1 MQQRVNTGIH
11 KNQSAMKIVAFKTGK
26 PKSFNYRPLFYDKKK
41 EEMEER
47 LKRYTKPE
55 EIESERLKL
64 KIRESWRRRDNSNRQ
79 TSQRTFYI
87 YIIAAIL
94 LLYFIFF
101 R

>member
-1 MQQRVNTGIH
+1 
-11 KNQSAMKIVAFKTGK
+11 
-26 PKSFNYRPLFYDKKK
+26 
-41 EEMEER
+41 MEER

-55 EIESERLKL
+55 EVETERLKL
-64 KIRESWRRRDNSNRQ
+64 KIKESWRRRDNSNRQ
-79 TSQRTFYI
+79 ASQRTFYI

>member
-1 MQQRVNTGIH
+1 MITGIH

-55 EIESERLKL
+55 EVESERLKL

>member
-1 MQQRVNTGIH
+1 
-11 KNQSAMKIVAFKTGK
+11 MKIVAFKTGK

-55 EIESERLKL
+55 EVESERLKL
-64 KIRESWRRRDNSNRQ
+64 KIRETWRRRDSSNRQ
-79 TSQRTFYI
+79 ASQRTFYI